1 MEIFYNMNKKILY
14 IFLAGLL
21 FAVSCYLC
29 FSIGQSHPKFE
40 SKIEIIRDTL
50 TIRDTITIEKP
61 VEKIRWKE
69 KDRLVYIPIIDTL
82 IIEKNDTT
90 YIAMQEE
97 RVEYKG
103 EEYRAIIS
111 GIDPRLEEISVYP
124 KTVYI
129 SETQKQTNTLIK
141 YWSFNITAG
150 PGVIYDFRS
159 KQISGGVGIVVGFGY
174 NF

>member
-1 MEIFYNMNKKILY
+1 MDKKSLY

-40 SKIEIIRDTL
+40 SKTEIIRDTL

-69 KDRLVYIPIIDTL
+69 KDKLVYIPITDTL
-82 IIEKNDTT
+82 IIHQNDTT

-97 RVEYKG
+97 KVEYKE
-103 EEYRAIIS
+103 EEYRAIVS
-111 GIDPRLEEISVYP
+111 GVHPKLEEISVYP

-129 SETQKQTNTLIK
+129 TETQKQTNTLVK
-141 YWSFNITAG
+141 HWSFNITAG
-150 PGVIYDFRS
+150 PALIYDFSDKKIR
-159 KQISGGVGIVVGFGY
+159 GGAGIVFGFGY